1 MTTILVTGA
10 TGSIGSR
17 LIPLLQARGVGVR
30 ALVRRP
36 GQLASDEVE
45 VAVGDF
51 ADQASLRPA
60 LNGVDAVFLACGNVP
75 EQVAYES
82 ALIDE
87 AARAGLRVVKLS
99 ARGAAIGAPV
109 AFWHWHGL
117 IEQHLRASGVP
128 AVVLQPGFLMSNL
141 LGSAEPVRQQGLLL
155 APAAEARIAMIDPAD
170 VAAVAA
176 VALTTPGHDGQSY
189 VLTGPAAIGFSQVAA
204 ELSAVTG
211 RAIRFVDIPPEAAA
225 AAMVDGGV
233 PSFAADQVVAV
244 FDTLRRGGQASTTDV
259 VPSLTGRPARLWSDF
274 ARDHSGAFGGLRTES
289 LVG

>member
-155 APAAEARIAMIDPAD
+155 APAAEARVAMIDPAD

-233 PSFAADQVVAV
+233 PSFAADQIVAV

-259 VPSLTGRPARLWSDF
+259 VPSLTGRPARHWSDF
-274 ARDHSGAFGGLRTES
+274 ARDHSGAFGGLRSGS